1 MEHLLA
7 VLGLAAGCVI
17 WGSLMAR
24 RARDKA
30 EIGITSAGCGGCTDC
45 ERAQPQAKSLE

>member
-7 VLGLAAGCVI
+7 VLGLAAGCVLY
-17 WGSLMAR
+17 GLLMIR

-30 EIGITSAGCGGCTDC
+30 ALGVDGEGGCGGCASRDRC
-45 ERAQPQAKSLE
+45 GK